1 MVTLYGPNGNK
12 RHFMTNKGYSVRYGM
27 YHPVYK
33 TYDRQKVW
41 YYNMGLIETWDIV
54 K

>member
-1 MVTLYGPNGNK
+1 
-12 RHFMTNKGYSVRYGM
+12 MTDKGYIVHYGM

-41 YYNMGLIETWDIV
+41 YYNRGLYETWNIV

>member
-1 MVTLYGPNGNK
+1 MGHDK
-12 RHFMTNKGYSVRYGM
+12 MTDKGYVRYGM

-41 YYNMGLIETWDIV
+41 YYNMGLYETWDIV